1 MYNFYGMLGYQNNA
15 RIFDVDVFGS
25 PSNVYL
31 TDNPEFSIQED
42 FLKVFPQFTATVPGC
57 VLNMFYTIADAAL
70 KEKRYKNSWRY
81 MMCLYIAHLATLYL
95 QTADD
100 VNSDAAS
107 VLNKALPRGIATSKS
122 VDGLSISYDFMD
134 MSSDLAGYGTFKLT
148 TFGQQLITYVKM
160 YRGIGMWVNG

>member
-31 TDNPEFSIQED
+31 TDNPKFTIQDD
-42 FLKVFPQFTATVPGC
+42 FLKVFPQFTSSVDGC
-57 VLNMFYTIADAAL
+57 ILNMFYTIADAAL
-70 KEKRYKNSWRY
+70 KEKRYKQSWRY

-95 QTADD
+95 QTSDGVNAD
-100 VNSDAAS
+100 AETIFR
-107 VLNKALPRGIATSKS
+107 KALPTGVASSKS

-134 MSSDLAGYGTFKLT
+134 VSSDLAGYGTFKYT
-148 TFGQQLITYVKM
+148 IFGQQLITYAKM